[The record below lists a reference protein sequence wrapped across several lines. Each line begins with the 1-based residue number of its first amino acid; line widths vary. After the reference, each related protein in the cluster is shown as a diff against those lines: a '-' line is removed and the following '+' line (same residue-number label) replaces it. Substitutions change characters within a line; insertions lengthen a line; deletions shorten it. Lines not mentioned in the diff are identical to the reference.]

1 MIRDRLITRFT
12 LSQSIDRN
20 GHPSVSLESRIRR
33 NCTVPTSKSIPFR
46 VIQIGFGSLGQHITS
61 SILKRENLELVS
73 VIDANPE
80 LVNRPIKELLGDEID
95 SDVTVT
101 DDLKNV
107 LRGTPA
113 DVAIVATSSS
123 LETVAPTIEMCLET
137 GLDVISICE
146 ELSFPYQK
154 EPKLA
159 ENLNKVAVQNS
170 KTVVGTGIN
179 PGYLMDLLPIVLTG
193 PCQSMETIRVT
204 RHMNSSHRRPSFQK
218 KIGTGMTRNEFRK
231 NIDEGK
237 ITGHVGL
244 VESIQMIDAALNLGL
259 DEIEELPPEAIIAD
273 SKITNSFATVE
284 KGDVLGLKSV
294 GVGRRMGEEIVTL
307 DFQAYAEATPQYD
320 EVIIEGLPR
329 IQQRIE
335 GGVQGD
341 HGTIG
346 MILNLIPIVINESP
360 GLKTMKDIPVPRN
373 TMRFWKEE

>member
-1 MIRDRLITRFT
+1 M
-12 LSQSIDRN
+12 
-20 GHPSVSLESRIRR
+20 
-33 NCTVPTSKSIPFR
+33 PTSKSIPFR
-46 VIQIGFGSLGQHITS
+46 VIQIGFGSLGQHITR

-123 LETVAPTIEMCLET
+123 LETVAPTIEMCLKT

-360 GLKTMKDIPVPRN
+360 GLKTMKDLPVPRN

>member
-1 MIRDRLITRFT
+1 MT
-12 LSQSIDRN
+12 
-20 GHPSVSLESRIRR
+20 
-33 NCTVPTSKSIPFR
+33 KPFR
-46 VIQIGFGSLGQHITS
+46 VIQIGFGSLGRHITR
-61 SILKRENLELVS
+61 SILRRENLELVS
-73 VIDANPE
+73 VVDANTE
-80 LVNRPIKELLGDEID
+80 IVGKPIKDLLQEEID
-95 SDVTVT
+95 SGISLTDNLQTV
-101 DDLKNV
+101 LKEI
-107 LRGTPA
+107 PA
-113 DVAIVATSSS
+113 DIAIVATSSS
-123 LETVAPTIEMCLET
+123 LETVTPTINSCLET

-154 EPKLA
+154 NPDLSEKLNTLA
-159 ENLNKVAVQNS
+159 KDTG

-193 PCQSMETIRVT
+193 PCQTVDTIRVT

-218 KIGTGMTRNEFRK
+218 KIGTGMTDEEFRK
-231 NIDEGK
+231 NIDEGN

-244 VESIQMIDAALNLGL
+244 VESIQMIDAALNLDL

-294 GVGRRMGEEIVTL
+294 GVGRRKGEQIVTL

-329 IQQRIE
+329 MQQRIE

-346 MILNLIPIVINESP
+346 MILNLIPIVIHESP
-360 GLKTMKDIPVPRN
+360 GLKTMKDLPVPRN
-373 TMRFWKEE
+373 TMRFWKEN

>member
-1 MIRDRLITRFT
+1 MT
-12 LSQSIDRN
+12 
-20 GHPSVSLESRIRR
+20 
-33 NCTVPTSKSIPFR
+33 KPFR
-46 VIQIGFGSLGQHITS
+46 VIQIGFGSLGRHITS
-61 SILKRENLELVS
+61 SILKRDNLELVS
-73 VIDANPE
+73 VVDANPE
-80 LVNRPIKELLGDEID
+80 LTGNPIDALLQDDIESEI
-95 SDVTVT
+95 TLT
-101 DDLKNV
+101 DDLQMV
-107 LRGTPA
+107 LKAIPA
-113 DVAIVATSSS
+113 DIAIVATSSS
-123 LETVAPTIEMCLET
+123 LEAVFPTIKACLEN

-154 EPKLA
+154 KPNLSKKLDSFA
-159 ENLNKVAVQNS
+159 KDKE

-179 PGYLMDLLPIVLTG
+179 PGYLMDLLPIMLTG
-193 PCQSMETIRVT
+193 PCQSMDTISVT

-218 KIGTGMTRNEFRK
+218 KIGTGMTVDEFKK
-231 NIDEGK
+231 NIDEGY

-259 DEIEELPPEAIIAD
+259 DEIEELPPEAMIAE
-273 SKITNSFATVE
+273 STITNPFATVE

-294 GVGRRMGEEIVTL
+294 GVGRRQGEQIVTL

-320 EVIIEGLPR
+320 EVIVEGLPR

-346 MILNLIPIVINESP
+346 MILNLIPIVIDESP

-373 TMRFWKEE
+373 TMRFWKED

>member
-1 MIRDRLITRFT
+1 MPKA
-12 LSQSIDRN
+12 Q
-20 GHPSVSLESRIRR
+20 
-33 NCTVPTSKSIPFR
+33 PFR
-46 VIQIGFGSLGQHITS
+46 VIQIGFGSLGRHIAC

-80 LVNRPIKELLGDEID
+80 LVNRPIKDLLQDDID

-101 DDLKNV
+101 DDLKTV
-107 LRGTPA
+107 LKGISA
-113 DVAIVATSSS
+113 DIAIVATSSS
-123 LETVAPTIEMCLET
+123 LETVAPTIERCLET

-146 ELSFPYQK
+146 ELSFPFQK
-154 EPKLA
+154 RPKLA
-159 ENLNKVAVQNS
+159 KNLNNVAIQNS

-193 PCQSMETIRVT
+193 PCQNVETISVT
-204 RHMNSSHRRPSFQK
+204 RHMNSSHRRASFQK
-218 KIGTGMTRNEFRK
+218 KIGTGMTNNEFRK

-244 VESIQMIDAALNLGL
+244 VESIQMIDSALNLGL
-259 DEIEELPPEAIIAD
+259 DEIVELPPEAIVAE

-294 GVGRRMGEEIVTL
+294 GVGRRKGEQIVTL

-320 EVIIEGLPR
+320 EVIIEGIPR
-329 IQQRIE
+329 IHQRIE

-346 MILNLIPIVINESP
+346 MILNLIPIVIQESP
-360 GLKTMKDIPVPRN
+360 GLKTMKDLPVPRN
-373 TMRFWKEE
+373 TMRFWKGD